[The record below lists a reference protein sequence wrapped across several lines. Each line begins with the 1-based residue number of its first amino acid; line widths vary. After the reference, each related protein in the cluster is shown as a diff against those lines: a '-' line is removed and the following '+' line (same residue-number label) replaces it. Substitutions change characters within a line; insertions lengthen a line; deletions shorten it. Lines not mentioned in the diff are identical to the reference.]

1 MNVIFLLTIILAIL
15 MITIGGR
22 KGVRSFF
29 SLLLNFIVI
38 LITILLMTDESA
50 NPIILTLIA
59 SVAISTINLLFI
71 NKVNSKTVIAFIATM
86 ITISLLVILIYF
98 VTKKTMIQGFSEEN
112 IDELS
117 VYSLFIGVDF
127 VKVATSVIIMSTIGA
142 ITDMAISITSPMQ
155 EIFQHNKNISRKEL
169 FTSGLTIGRDILGS
183 NANTLFFA
191 FFGGYMALLLWF
203 KDLAYSIGEI
213 ANSKVFGAEM
223 LIISFAGIGIAL
235 IIPISSGIHAYYLIN
250 RRNKRKLD

>member
-98 VTKKTMIQGFSEEN
+98 FIKKTMIKDFSVEN
-112 IDELS
+112 IYYLS
-117 VYSLFIGVDF
+117 V
-127 VKVATSVIIMSTIGA
+127 
-142 ITDMAISITSPMQ
+142 
-155 EIFQHNKNISRKEL
+155 
-169 FTSGLTIGRDILGS
+169 
-183 NANTLFFA
+183 
-191 FFGGYMALLLWF
+191 
-203 KDLAYSIGEI
+203 
-213 ANSKVFGAEM
+213 
-223 LIISFAGIGIAL
+223 
-235 IIPISSGIHAYYLIN
+235 
-250 RRNKRKLD
+250 